1 MWDKDAGQ
9 ICPEIH
15 YRNAGDGIENT
26 ACYGADGRVV
36 LPDEIGGIK
45 VTGIAA
51 YAFAAN
57 RQYEREDEQVWRNE
71 EFFPG
76 GELTRLCGSTVTEI
90 WLPTGVTEL
99 GRYAF
104 YRCRNLRRLILTD
117 SLPDIGGGVFTGC
130 RLSEVEIYFFRGERS
145 CLKSI
150 LDEMRY
156 TIRATLRYCG
166 EAGQAAARV
175 VFPEHYEEAVEN
187 TPARILYTQH
197 HGAGGY
203 YRQCFYDR
211 KLDYKKYDELL
222 YRMEAEEQPD
232 VAAKLALDRLRYPYA
247 LTQEARES
255 YLDYVKR
262 HIVEA
267 ADDLTEREDIDGLR
281 FLAREGL
288 ITENALEDAIE
299 KAAKEKRTEVLSFL
313 MDEKH
318 KRYPKKRKRFEL

>member
-1 MWDKDAGQ
+1 MWEKDARQ

-15 YRNAGDGIENT
+15 YRDTGAGIKITG
-26 ACYGADGRVV
+26 CYGADGRVV
-36 LPDEIGGIK
+36 LPDKIGGVP
-45 VTGIAA
+45 VTGIDA
-51 YAFAAN
+51 YAFAGN
-57 RQYEREDEQVWRNE
+57 GQENQEDGQIYRNE
-71 EFFPG
+71 EVSAKE
-76 GELTRLCGSTVTEI
+76 ELPRLCGSRVTEI
-90 WLPTGVTEL
+90 WLPSEVTEI

-104 YRCRNLRRLILTD
+104 YRCRNLERLILTD
-117 SLPDIGGGVFTGC
+117 SLMEIGGGVFTGC

-156 TIRATLRYCG
+156 TIRARLWYRG
-166 EAGQAAARV
+166 EVRADAGRV

-211 KLDYKKYDELL
+211 KLDYKRYDELL
-222 YRMEAEEQPD
+222 YRMEAEEQPGI
-232 VAAKLALDRLRYPYA
+232 AAELVLNRLRFPYA

-255 YLDYVKR
+255 YLDYIRR
-262 HIVEA
+262 HTRETAVY
-267 ADDLTEREDIDGLR
+267 LTETEDIDGLK
-281 FLAREGL
+281 FLSVEGL
-288 ITENALEDAIE
+288 WREHALEAAIE
-299 KAAKEKRTEVLSFL
+299 KAAEERRTEVLSFL

-318 KRYPKKRKRFEL
+318 RRYPKKRKRFEL

>member
-1 MWDKDAGQ
+1 M
-9 ICPEIH
+9 
-15 YRNAGDGIENT
+15 
-26 ACYGADGRVV
+26 
-36 LPDEIGGIK
+36 
-45 VTGIAA
+45 
-51 YAFAAN
+51 
-57 RQYEREDEQVWRNE
+57 
-71 EFFPG
+71 
-76 GELTRLCGSTVTEI
+76 
-90 WLPTGVTEL
+90 
-99 GRYAF
+99 
-104 YRCRNLRRLILTD
+104 
-117 SLPDIGGGVFTGC
+117 
-130 RLSEVEIYFFRGERS
+130 
-145 CLKSI
+145 
-150 LDEMRY
+150 
-156 TIRATLRYCG
+156 
-166 EAGQAAARV
+166 
-175 VFPEHYEEAVEN
+175 EN

-267 ADDLTEREDIDGLR
+267 ADDLTEREDVDGLR

-288 ITENALEDAIE
+288 FTENALEDAIE

-318 KRYPKKRKRFEL
+318 KKFPRGRKKFEL